1 MNYFRISALGSLM
14 ILSVILVYLIAEG
27 FKFVHLYRIDQI
39 SARQSGTEFIE
50 VVETQRNDFLN
61 LKQKLD
67 SIRANWLSLNQSN
80 INESLKA
87 MHLSG
92 FDQYYKA
99 AQSIDLALIDF
110 IVSEKNLAL
119 KRTVEID
126 TQLSTEKTITLLT
139 ENALN
144 IEKNSFLANKNSN
157 KELILKKLQNKLRES
172 QQDPNNAFLNQ
183 LLLEK
188 IPKNTPLL
196 DFEKEYLIQFI
207 QLEIQSLEQDLI
219 YLRESDIPYNK
230 INFQKRYYRANLSFK
245 GLLESQKMIEIDPAY
260 MPPKIAKKF
269 LNFQKHLLKY
279 QYELPKYSA
288 TIEGISLNK
297 NISFLEVII
306 SIVTGKDWY
315 ISPEG
320 RSQFELGPYI
330 FGSFLVSIVALFIA
344 APIGIF
350 SAIYVSRFSSEKER
364 GRLKQF
370 FDFSSTIPTVL
381 IGFFGLRILGD
392 LIVDISNWPI
402 ISSIPGFPLYEH
414 LNIFTASCLLA
425 LMMVPTIY
433 YVSEIGLR
441 RLPKTI
447 EDASLAL
454 GASDIQTI
462 QKIFLPTAFPSFL
475 TAIIVGYSR
484 AIGETMIVLLCLGN
498 SVNLPSWSENPPFI
512 FQTTQTITGLIA
524 QEMGEAPKDSLHL
537 HALMS
542 AACFLLIITIA
553 LNILARFTD
562 ENHSRSLRK

>member
-14 ILSVILVYLIAEG
+14 ILSVILVYIIAEG

-80 INESLKA
+80 IKESLEA

-92 FDQYYKA
+92 FDKYYKA

-119 KRTVEID
+119 KRTVKID

-297 NISFLEVII
+297 NISFLDVII

-330 FGSFLVSIVALFIA
+330 FGSFLVSIVALFVA

-350 SAIYVSRFSSEKER
+350 SAIYVSRFSSEKE
-364 GRLKQF
+364 G
-370 FDFSSTIPTVL
+370 
-381 IGFFGLRILGD
+381 
-392 LIVDISNWPI
+392 
-402 ISSIPGFPLYEH
+402 
-414 LNIFTASCLLA
+414 A
-425 LMMVPTIY
+425 L
-433 YVSEIGLR
+433 
-441 RLPKTI
+441 KTI
-447 EDASLAL
+447 
-454 GASDIQTI
+454 
-462 QKIFLPTAFPSFL
+462 F
-475 TAIIVGYSR
+475 
-484 AIGETMIVLLCLGN
+484 
-498 SVNLPSWSENPPFI
+498 
-512 FQTTQTITGLIA
+512 
-524 QEMGEAPKDSLHL
+524 
-537 HALMS
+537 
-542 AACFLLIITIA
+542 
-553 LNILARFTD
+553 
-562 ENHSRSLRK
+562 